1 MTTKYYFFF
10 ISLNLTVNFFSTKY
24 TKFLAGCPKLPN
36 QMKFSICAMD
46 ELPCYSKGCSSSN
59 RSDETYEQAQQPN
72 FNSMEEVF
80 SSEKFN
86 DELELEKNYE
96 RCQDIESDSI
106 DGVENQNK
114 EDDVVKSDEMISSPK
129 RFNEAISS
137 NTGDGILSQ
146 DNNVIDLVTPLSCAV
161 RLGKRRSRKIISG
174 TIDLTISPCV
184 IEL

>member
-1 MTTKYYFFF
+1 
-10 ISLNLTVNFFSTKY
+10 
-24 TKFLAGCPKLPN
+24 
-36 QMKFSICAMD
+36 MD
-46 ELPCYSKGCSSSN
+46 ELACYSKGCSSSN
-59 RSDETYEQAQQPN
+59 RNDETYKEAQQPD

-80 SSEKFN
+80 CSEKLN

-96 RCQDIESDSI
+96 RCEELAGCI

-114 EDDVVKSDEMISSPK
+114 EEDVVKSDEMIFSPQ
-129 RFNEAISS
+129 RFNEAISC
-137 NTGDGILSQ
+137 NTGDGIPSE

-161 RLGKRRSRKIISG
+161 RLGKRRDRKVISS

>member
-1 MTTKYYFFF
+1 M
-10 ISLNLTVNFFSTKY
+10 NLTVNFFSTKY
-24 TKFLAGCPKLPN
+24 TKFSAGCPKLPN

-46 ELPCYSKGCSSSN
+46 ELACYSKGCSSSN
-59 RSDETYEQAQQPN
+59 RNDETYEEAQQPD

-80 SSEKFN
+80 CSEKFN
-86 DELELEKNYE
+86 DELELEKNYK
-96 RCQDIESDSI
+96 RCEELESGSI

-114 EDDVVKSDEMISSPK
+114 EEDVVKSDEMIFSPQ
-129 RFNEAISS
+129 RFNEAICC
-137 NTGDGILSQ
+137 NTGDGIPSE

-161 RLGKRRSRKIISG
+161 RLGKRRARKVISS